1 MANKFYAVK
10 KGKKPGIYNTWPD
23 CQKQVNG
30 FPGAEYKSFKT
41 KNEALIYMG
50 EKTTSTS
57 RTTAS
62 SNAIQLFSDGGSRNH
77 GNKLGQHV
85 KKDDKAAWAYLIIN
99 HGQKDF
105 DSAGELGAT
114 NNKME
119 VLGLVNGLKKL
130 IQTGCQDQA
139 IDVILDSKYV
149 LDAVTKGCL
158 TSWKRRGW
166 KKSDGTVIKNLA
178 EFKELDQLLPQ
189 FSRLS
194 FSWTKGHATN
204 DGNNFVDQ
212 LLNQTMDKMEGKT
225 PVSPVKE
232 NPVTIT
238 YTEPDYQPKKKV
250 QPVERKEKPQPVAET
265 KSDNSTKET
274 VSEYIDPDKSVS
286 DIEKSLRDLGFFD
299 K

>member
-10 KGKKPGIYNTWPD
+10 KGKKPGIYTTWPD

-149 LDAVTKGCL
+149 LDAVTKGWL

-194 FSWTKGHATN
+194 FGWTKGHATN

-265 KSDNSTKET
+265 ESDNSTKET